1 MDIETLIKI
10 GQYLE
15 SKGKDDWSLVIQR
28 IIMDEMRIAMEESD
42 MDYSEDEGDAVDEGV
57 PEVQVDERGFYSL
70 R

>member
-15 SKGKDDWSLVIQR
+15 SKGKNDWSLVIQR
-28 IIMDEMRIAMEESD
+28 IIMDEVRIAMEESD
-42 MDYSEDEGDAVDEGV
+42 VDYSEDEGDAVDEGI
-57 PEVQVDERGFYSL
+57 PEVLVDDRGFYSL

>member
-10 GQYLE
+10 AQYLE
-15 SKGKDDWSLVIQR
+15 SKGKDDWALVIQR

-42 MDYSEDEGDAVDEGV
+42 VDYSEDEGDAVDEGIPDV
-57 PEVQVDERGFYSL
+57 LVDEDGFYSL

>member
-42 MDYSEDEGDAVDEGV
+42 VDYSEDEGDAVDEGV

>member
-42 MDYSEDEGDAVDEGV
+42 MDYSEDEGDAVDEGI

>member
-28 IIMDEMRIAMEESD
+28 IIMDEVRIAMEESD
-42 MDYSEDEGDAVDEGV
+42 VDYSEDEGDAVDEGI
-57 PEVQVDERGFYSL
+57 PEVRVDDRGFYSL

>member
-1 MDIETLIKI
+1 
-10 GQYLE
+10 
-15 SKGKDDWSLVIQR
+15 
-28 IIMDEMRIAMEESD
+28 